1 MEASLSLPFRSA
13 RPRLRQAPATS
24 LVTCGLRNSTRRPL
38 WRSDVLSTEAIQAV
52 QSLKLAKSTPRLN
65 RVLGTTLARL
75 LKSDLLNVFA
85 ELKRQDEVD
94 LALKASPFSRP
105 WFWVSV
111 FLCFSWWFS
120 SSLFVNLAYDVKNL
134 FPSK

>member
-1 MEASLSLPFRSA
+1 MEASLSLPSRSA
-13 RPRLRQAPATS
+13 QPRLRQAPATS

-38 WRSDVLSTEAIQAV
+38 WRSDVLSTEAVQAV

-94 LALKASPFSRP
+94 LALKSRRGERLKMRFLTSLLVLLRP
-105 WFWVSV
+105 KRRSV
-111 FLCFSWWFS
+111 DL
-120 SSLFVNLAYDVKNL
+120 V
-134 FPSK
+134 

>member
-52 QSLKLAKSTPRLN
+52 QSLKLAKSRPRLN

-75 LKSDLLNVFA
+75 LKSDLLNVCA

-94 LALKASPFSRP
+94 LALK
-105 WFWVSV
+105 
-111 FLCFSWWFS
+111 
-120 SSLFVNLAYDVKNL
+120 
-134 FPSK
+134 SKWSGN